1 MILEEAIFFVTRV
14 QILVMGPSM
23 DVSTAVAS
31 IRVLFR
37 EKRKAL
43 YLLIVL
49 QTILLRQITD
59 LQPLLL

>member
-14 QILVMGPSM
+14 KILVMGPRM

>member
-23 DVSTAVAS
+23 DVSTAVAG